1 MSNISSKELLDYQE
15 RCKQRFENLSKD
27 QKKNGWTEEV
37 FNDRKDR
44 AGTWH
49 LRFPA
54 GGVNLDDENY
64 DLPKTLRLQGHQ
76 RELFRNTNRYF
87 LLEGVAGTG
96 KTTILVYKFV
106 NDVKLMFKED
116 IDVKNEAVFITLNDR
131 LRDEIRDLIS
141 VFFTPREQKIVDKCI
156 ISYQDLLNKYIPDS
170 DFKRFNSKK
179 KLTREK
185 FREIVGDSKMDK
197 DLIWEEYRGLLRGYN
212 LHSDDWIISLSSYEN
227 EGKKRGRVTKEQR
240 KRVYDLVT
248 NSKDELNNVL
258 WDDVDIG
265 RILASKIK
273 TNPTIRKLRLLY
285 VDEVQDF
292 TAADIDLMLLLMN
305 QDGVRRVAMTGDLSQ
320 SVYPSSF
327 TWPSLSELIFKRHKV
342 KPEKGSILEEN
353 YRSTPYLVEAANTI
367 LKEQGEY
374 DVINSSPSLQRPF
387 SGENTGEPV
396 LVMMGRNEEELM
408 DEMINKGLPNGFC
421 LLLVRDKNQKNQIID
436 YYKSKNNEETNT
448 EDLIPFIETISEYKG
463 AEMKSIL
470 LWQPTKGTNS
480 LLDKISDDKR
490 GIYVKEKDETV
501 KNSILFELRHLFV
514 GITRARYLLGILTT
528 ESAYLL
534 NKCENE
540 VFSLID
546 NNIDQKLGFFLEG
559 DLTEEDHLEQA
570 RNFSRARKYNMA
582 AQSYR
587 NAGREHEFHYNMA
600 LHHQRENKLDKA
612 VLRFDDAIKVP
623 PVLTRKI

>member
-1 MSNISSKELLDYQE
+1 M
-15 RCKQRFENLSKD
+15 
-27 QKKNGWTEEV
+27 
-37 FNDRKDR
+37 
-44 AGTWH
+44 
-49 LRFPA
+49 
-54 GGVNLDDENY
+54 
-64 DLPKTLRLQGHQ
+64 
-76 RELFRNTNRYF
+76 
-87 LLEGVAGTG
+87 EGVAGTG

-185 FREIVGDSKMDK
+185 FREIVADSKMDK

-240 KRVYDLVT
+240 KRVYGLVT

-327 TWPSLSELIFKRHKV
+327 TWAF
-342 KPEKGSILEEN
+342 SI
-353 YRSTPYLVEAANTI
+353 
-367 LKEQGEY
+367 G
-374 DVINSSPSLQRPF
+374 INF
-387 SGENTGEPV
+387 
-396 LVMMGRNEEELM
+396 
-408 DEMINKGLPNGFC
+408 
-421 LLLVRDKNQKNQIID
+421 
-436 YYKSKNNEETNT
+436 
-448 EDLIPFIETISEYKG
+448 
-463 AEMKSIL
+463 
-470 LWQPTKGTNS
+470 
-480 LLDKISDDKR
+480 
-490 GIYVKEKDETV
+490 
-501 KNSILFELRHLFV
+501 
-514 GITRARYLLGILTT
+514 
-528 ESAYLL
+528 
-534 NKCENE
+534 
-540 VFSLID
+540 
-546 NNIDQKLGFFLEG
+546 
-559 DLTEEDHLEQA
+559 
-570 RNFSRARKYNMA
+570 
-582 AQSYR
+582 
-587 NAGREHEFHYNMA
+587 
-600 LHHQRENKLDKA
+600 
-612 VLRFDDAIKVP
+612 
-623 PVLTRKI
+623 